1 MSAEPLAGM
10 AESGQR
16 VARGQEWKPE
26 RFEGFSPGSGALT
39 ADTVRPITPTGMPKP
54 HAGPLESR
62 RSGSDFCG
70 LWPARSSCSDTEAPE
85 AESRPRSPSGDGPR
99 RARALRDPAT
109 PFSPVRPPL
118 RPFRGA
124 EWARLGDLLFESK
137 EKDCAWDFADP
148 GLFTSAFHLSC
159 CLSPVIACPL
169 CLLTRPLSA
178 LCFSRAQ
185 LRVSGSCLHFCFH
198 LLCPLTLCFP
208 LSLYSD
214 SRPACRSSSLL
225 ILCFSASRVS
235 FSLVSAFPQRVSL
248 GGAACPDLSAMAGDS

>member
-1 MSAEPLAGM
+1 M
-10 AESGQR
+10 
-16 VARGQEWKPE
+16 RGSLQ
-26 RFEGFSPGSGALT
+26 
-39 ADTVRPITPTGMPKP
+39 V
-54 HAGPLESR
+54 
-62 RSGSDFCG
+62 
-70 LWPARSSCSDTEAPE
+70 PARSPLT
-85 AESRPRSPSGDGPR
+85 PSGPLRRPGCRSRTRDRWSPGAPGPTSAVSGQPG
-99 RARALRDPAT
+99 ARAAT
-109 PFSPVRPPL
+109 PRPPRQSL
-118 RPFRGA
+118 VQGHPPVTDLGGPERLEIPPPPFPPSDRPSGLSGARSGRGLA
-124 EWARLGDLLFESK
+124 TSCLSQSQ

-235 FSLVSAFPQRVSL
+235 FSLVSAPPRETL
-248 GGAACPDLSAMAGDS
+248 